1 MAVNLR
7 PKRQYRFAAMHLT
20 FLALQLQPG
29 FGWLGWI
36 LIGLIAGALAGRVV
50 RGRGFGCLVDIIVG
64 IAGAFIGGILVGYFV
79 QGAAGFW
86 ESLVVAFIGAVVLLG
101 VLRLLSGGKN

>member
-1 MAVNLR
+1 
-7 PKRQYRFAAMHLT
+7 MHLT
-20 FLALQLQPG
+20 FLALQLNPG

-50 RGRGFGCLVDIIVG
+50 RGRGFGCLVDIVVG
-64 IAGAFIGGILVGYFV
+64 VAGAFIGGILVGAFV
-79 QGAAGFW
+79 PGVAGFW

>member
-1 MAVNLR
+1 
-7 PKRQYRFAAMHLT
+7 MHPVY
-20 FLALQLQPG
+20 LALDLNPG

-36 LIGLIAGALAGRVV
+36 LVGLIAGALAGRVV

-64 IAGAFIGGILVGYFV
+64 VAGAFIGGIIVGAFV

-101 VLRLLSGGKN
+101 VLRLLSGGGKS

>member
-1 MAVNLR
+1 
-7 PKRQYRFAAMHLT
+7 
-20 FLALQLQPG
+20 
-29 FGWLGWI
+29 
-36 LIGLIAGALAGRVV
+36 V

-64 IAGAFIGGILVGYFV
+64 IAGAFIGGILVGAFV

-101 VLRLLSGGKN
+101 VLRLLSGGK

>member
-1 MAVNLR
+1 
-7 PKRQYRFAAMHLT
+7 MHLT
-20 FLALQLQPG
+20 FLALQLNPG

-64 IAGAFIGGILVGYFV
+64 IAGAFIGGILVGAFV
-79 QGAAGFW
+79 PGVAGFW

-101 VLRLLSGGKN
+101 VLRLLSGGGKS

>member
-1 MAVNLR
+1 
-7 PKRQYRFAAMHLT
+7 MHPA
-20 FLALQLQPG
+20 FLALDLNPG

-50 RGRGFGCLVDIIVG
+50 RGRGFGCLVDIVVG
-64 IAGAFIGGILVGYFV
+64 IAGAFLGGIIVGAFV

-86 ESLVVAFIGAVVLLG
+86 ESLIVAFIGAVVLLT
-101 VLRLLSGGKN
+101 VLRLISGGRKS

>member
-1 MAVNLR
+1 
-7 PKRQYRFAAMHLT
+7 MHLT
-20 FLALQLQPG
+20 FLALDLNPG

-36 LIGLIAGALAGRVV
+36 VIGLIAGALAGRVV
-50 RGRGFGCLVDIIVG
+50 RGRGFGCFVDIIVG
-64 IAGAFIGGILVGYFV
+64 IAGAFIGGILVGAFV

-101 VLRLLSGGKN
+101 ALRLISGGK

>member
-1 MAVNLR
+1 MH
-7 PKRQYRFAAMHLT
+7 FA
-20 FLALQLQPG
+20 FLALNLNPG

-50 RGRGFGCLVDIIVG
+50 RGRGFGCVVDIIVG
-64 IAGAFIGGILVGYFV
+64 IAGAFLGGILIGYFV

-86 ESLVVAFIGAVVLLG
+86 ESLVVAFIGAVVLLA
-101 VLRLLSGGKN
+101 VLRLVSGGGKR

>member
-1 MAVNLR
+1 
-7 PKRQYRFAAMHLT
+7 MHPA
-20 FLALQLQPG
+20 FLALQLNPG

-64 IAGAFIGGILVGYFV
+64 IAGAFIGGILVGAFV
-79 QGAAGFW
+79 PGVAGFW

-101 VLRLLSGGKN
+101 VLRLLSGSKS

>member
-1 MAVNLR
+1 
-7 PKRQYRFAAMHLT
+7 MHLV
-20 FLALQLQPG
+20 FLALQLNPG

-64 IAGAFIGGILVGYFV
+64 IAGAFIGGIIVGSFV
-79 QGAAGFW
+79 PGVAGFW

-101 VLRLLSGGKN
+101 VLRLLSGGGKS

>member
-1 MAVNLR
+1 
-7 PKRQYRFAAMHLT
+7 MHPI
-20 FLALQLQPG
+20 FLALDLNPG

-50 RGRGFGCLVDIIVG
+50 RGRGFGCIVDIIVG
-64 IAGAFIGGILVGYFV
+64 VAGAFIGGIIVGAFV

-86 ESLVVAFIGAVVLLG
+86 ESLIVAFIGAVVLLA
-101 VLRLLSGGKN
+101 VLRLISGGGKS

>member
-1 MAVNLR
+1 
-7 PKRQYRFAAMHLT
+7 MHLT
-20 FLALQLQPG
+20 FLALDLNPG

-101 VLRLLSGGKN
+101 ALRLISGGK